1 MREMQIDDLRR
12 ILVQCAGESDSAA
25 FANDITSVSFEDLG
39 YDSLALME
47 TAARIS
53 QEFGVTIRDEEIIE
67 ARTPGEIIALVNG
80 AAVVLE
86 PS

>member
-1 MREMQIDDLRR
+1 MREMKMDDLRR

-25 FANDITSVSFEDLG
+25 FTDDITSVSFEDLG

-53 QEFGVTIRDEEIIE
+53 QEFGVTIRDEEIIDV
-67 ARTPGEIIALVNG
+67 RTPGEIIALVNG
-80 AAVVLE
+80 ATAALE